1 MLLQKNTAQEMAN
14 SKVRVRTRTLLSV
27 VLSMLS
33 MLSLAGVACT
43 SDTASI
49 QVPTP
54 IGAPELSAD
63 RPESRVSAALGS
75 VPLEFSGQVVE
86 FADYY
91 RSRAVTGLE
100 EVDSSEDLFR
110 LDRKGWERLFEG
122 VRLHPR
128 LRARI
133 QKTLDLIAVDV
144 FAFDLSVW
152 FWQDGNNSPTFMLVQ
167 VPFDREVVAG
177 KLQALDYKEA
187 DHSGTA
193 YYWLD
198 EDFAGG
204 LLTHPLGLPLN
215 RVAFL
220 DGRLATAPSTGI
232 IEQLIDVHQGESP
245 SLLGSAPHRA
255 LVEAAGEGM
264 LGGVFI
270 PPGWIVE
277 NWNTRNT
284 RSVARLDRYLAGPDQ
299 WGQLSPY
306 DLALLGYRVRGDV
319 GEMVFALYYPDPDA
333 AAGDAGELEKRWN
346 SFHYDP
352 RGGHRSDGELEE
364 VPATL
369 SCSPF
374 STAVIEGSG
383 HSVLMGTCPVIRSEE
398 WDVTVKGPSLWSW
411 LFGTRELQFLIGDL
425 EELR

>member
-1 MLLQKNTAQEMAN
+1 MISPPAYTAQQMIN
-14 SKVRVRTRTLLSV
+14 SKVRVTIRTSLLIVMS
-27 VLSMLS
+27 LL
-33 MLSLAGVACT
+33 LAGVACA
-43 SDTASI
+43 SDPASTR
-49 QVPTP
+49 VPTP
-54 IGAPELSAD
+54 IGAPGLPPD

-91 RSRAVTGLE
+91 KSRAVTGLE

-133 QKTLDLIAVDV
+133 QKTIDLIAVDV

-152 FWQDGNNSPTFMLVQ
+152 SWQDGNNSPTFMLVQ

-220 DGRLATAPSTGI
+220 DGQLATAPSTGI

-299 WGQLSPY
+299 WRQLSPY

-398 WDVTVKGPSLWSW
+398 WDNAVKGPSLWSW
-411 LFGTRELQFLIGDL
+411 LFGTRELQFLVRDL